1 MLHIPDDRLHA
12 YLDQA
17 LDRLESAAI
26 ESHLAEC
33 AACRADR
40 DAIITLRDR
49 TTALLARAAARHAA
63 GPPFAKIRALADER
77 RRVRQLRLQRTAW
90 AASIV
95 LALGTGWSA
104 SWYTHRTAAAP
115 AAPPAADARATTI
128 LPAPVA
134 EAPAVQPPLAQPPAV
149 QLPQDAPAPPIALA
163 AGPAP
168 ESPTRSIEATHQATH
183 AAPVA
188 TKSSREHPAAAKHP
202 PAKRT
207 DGELATVG
215 SIPKD
220 AQLENG
226 GMWRILSWDGAKE
239 AAGDAPPRIA
249 GLPVMEV
256 QVQGGNNHKRPMM
269 VVAQQLASGEV
280 VRTIEGPAADVSALL
295 GTRPGYVSGESAST
309 ALPTNGTPSAALGTA
324 MALRRGDRMVAV
336 TGSVSRDSLKA
347 MMLRLNL
354 MKQK

>member
-33 AACRADR
+33 AACRAER
-40 DAIITLRDR
+40 DAIIMLRDR
-49 TTALLARAAARHAA
+49 TTALLARAARHAA
-63 GPPFAKIRALADER
+63 GPPFGKIRSLSDER

-90 AASIV
+90 AASVV

-104 SWYTHRTAAAP
+104 SWYIHRNPNASAAGTQVVTVVP
-115 AAPPAADARATTI
+115 PPAAQPI
-128 LPAPVA
+128 
-134 EAPAVQPPLAQPPAV
+134 VQPPIAQPPE
-149 QLPQDAPAPPIALA
+149 PQVSRDVPAQPVILAGESAPQPA
-163 AGPAP
+163 ARSAETPAHP
-168 ESPTRSIEATHQATH
+168 ATH
-183 AAPVA
+183 
-188 TKSSREHPAAAKHP
+188 SPAASAKPAHERTPVAKHP
-202 PAKRT
+202 PAKHA

-215 SIPKD
+215 TIPKD

-226 GMWRILSWDGAKE
+226 GVWRTLSWDGAKE
-239 AAGDAPPRIA
+239 AAGDPPRIA

-269 VVAQQLASGEV
+269 VVAQQLSSGEV

-295 GTRPGYVSGESAST
+295 GTRPSSVSGESAGP
-309 ALPTNGTPSAALGTA
+309 ALPAQGTTPAALGTA

-336 TGSVSRDSLKA
+336 AGKMSRDSLKA
-347 MMLRLNL
+347 IMQRLNL
-354 MKQK
+354 MKK